1 MIGSGGNTMSNKA
14 HLRPHKQP
22 QRQSRVVVALLVVLV
37 FLALIVLAVAMVMSG
52 HGVPPGVR

>member
-1 MIGSGGNTMSNKA
+1 MSNKA